1 MRAGVA
7 SALMVGGLLVLV
19 TGDRAGA
26 GGAEVEIRRF
36 QFTPVR
42 LDVAR
47 GVEVTWTNRDD
58 IRHTVTSGA
67 PGQPDGRFTAV
78 LQGPG
83 TTARIRFGE
92 PGVYPYFCDRHQAM
106 RGAIHVP

>member
-7 SALMVGGLLVLV
+7 SALLIVGLLALV

-26 GGAEVEIRRF
+26 SGAEVEIRLF

-47 GVEVTWTNRDD
+47 GAEVTWTNRDD
-58 IRHTVTSGA
+58 IRHTVTSGT
-67 PGQPDGRFTAV
+67 PGRSDGRFAGALDGAGTA
-78 LQGPG
+78 
-83 TTARIRFGE
+83 ARVRFAE
-92 PGVYPYFCDRHQAM
+92 PGVYPYFCDRHQEM

>member
-1 MRAGVA
+1 MRAGAV
-7 SALMVGGLLVLV
+7 SVLVIGGLLALA

-26 GGAEVEIRRF
+26 GGGEVEVRLF
-36 QFTPVR
+36 QFTPGR

-47 GVEVTWTNRDD
+47 GVEVTWTNRDE

-67 PGQPDGRFTAV
+67 PGQPDGRFTAA
-78 LQGPG
+78 LDGRG
-83 TTARIRFGE
+83 TTARVRFGE

>member
-7 SALMVGGLLVLV
+7 SALVVGGLLGLV

-26 GGAEVEIRRF
+26 GGTEIQIRRF
-36 QFTPVR
+36 QFTPGR
-42 LDVAR
+42 LDVVR
-47 GVEVTWTNRDD
+47 GAEVTWTNRDD
-58 IRHTVTSGA
+58 VRHTVTSGA
-67 PGQPDGRFTAV
+67 PGRADGRFTAA
-78 LQGPG
+78 LDGPG
-83 TTARIRFGE
+83 ATTRVRFGA